1 MGYVYI
7 ALTVLLT
14 VAGQLLIKKGM
25 LELGEAPSDGTLIRF
40 IISAFLNFKVIGGLT
55 AAVGAAVT
63 WMLAL
68 SKVDISFAYP
78 FMGSAIVFVLALSP
92 MMFGETVPWNRWLGV
107 ALVCMGL
114 IVAAQGG

>member
-7 ALTVLLT
+7 AITVVLT

-25 LELGEAPSDGTLIRF
+25 LELGEAPSDGSLAMF
-40 IISAFLNFKVIGGLT
+40 VVSAFLNWKVVFGLGSAVL
-55 AAVGAAVT
+55 AAVA

-68 SKVDISFAYP
+68 SKIDISFAYP
-78 FMGSAIVFVLALSP
+78 FMASAIVFVLALSP
-92 MMFGETVPWNRWLGV
+92 MMFGEVVPWNRWAGV
-107 ALVCMGL
+107 ALVCVGL

>member
-1 MGYVYI
+1 MGYFYI
-7 ALTVLLT
+7 ALTVVLT

-25 LELGEAPSDGTLIRF
+25 VELGEAPNDGTLLGF
-40 IISAFLNFKVIGGLT
+40 VVLAFLNWKVIAGL
-55 AAVGAAVT
+55 GAAVLAAVS

-78 FMGSAIVFVLALSP
+78 FMASAIVFVLALSP
-92 MMFGETVPWNRWLGV
+92 YMFGEVVPWNRWAGV
-107 ALVCMGL
+107 VLVCVGL